1 MTAMLFFRFMLCYIV
16 RFNKASINST
26 ICTGAFGLA
35 HAGRKLQG
43 LQPRHMVKIVKTST
57 VDALV
62 NLLTERINKR
72 VYVPGGKLPSERKL
86 QEEFGVGRLALR
98 EALSRM
104 NAMGIVET
112 SHGRG
117 TFVQDRLKSQ
127 TLKNILSPHFSLDNS
142 KRLKEFADV
151 RAMVES
157 EIVGLLAQQKRDS
170 EIDKLEAILSRKFDE
185 SVPNEVIANWDLQ
198 FHKQL
203 AELVDNRLLRM
214 IHEALISHIEF
225 FLHGYVKSKKN
236 PNEIM
241 EAHRPILEAI
251 KDGNEEEAS
260 KRMRLHV
267 SYGMQDYEN
276 FMTTTRSVYY
286 DTQI

>member
-1 MTAMLFFRFMLCYIV
+1 MTTMIFFGFMLCYIAQF
-16 RFNKASINST
+16 RKASIYPAT
-26 ICTGAFGLA
+26 CTGAFGFA
-35 HAGRKLQG
+35 QAGRKHLR
-43 LQPRHMVKIVKTST
+43 LHPRDMVKIIKTST

-72 VYVPGGKLPSERKL
+72 VYVPGEKLPSERKL
-86 QEEFGVGRLALR
+86 QQEFGVGRLALR

-104 NAMGIVET
+104 NATGIVET
-112 SHGRG
+112 AHGKG

-157 EIVGLLAQQKRDS
+157 EIVGLLALQRRDS
-170 EIDKLEAILSRKFDE
+170 DIETLEEILNRKFDD
-185 SVPNEVIANWDLQ
+185 SVPNDVIARWDLR

-203 AELVDNRLLRM
+203 AELVDNKLLRM

-225 FLHGYVKSKKN
+225 FLHGYVKSQKN
-236 PNEIM
+236 PNEVM

-251 KDGNEEEAS
+251 KEGNNEEAS

-276 FMTTTRSVYY
+276 FMTTSRSVRY
-286 DTQI
+286 DT